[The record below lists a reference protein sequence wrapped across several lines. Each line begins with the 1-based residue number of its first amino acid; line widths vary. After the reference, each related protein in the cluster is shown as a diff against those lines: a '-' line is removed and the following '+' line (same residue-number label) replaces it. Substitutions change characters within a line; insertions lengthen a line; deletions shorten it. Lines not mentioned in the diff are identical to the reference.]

1 MAVFRE
7 FPDISMPR
15 VENVICPSI
24 VTTVISRIGAIYSN
38 SISGTIII
46 PTDMKNTAP
55 NISLIGLIMCST
67 FSASTVPPMIEP
79 AIKAPSADEKPITFA
94 SITIPRHIASD
105 TISRDSS
112 FISLEAFLRNVGI
125 RYIPSAS
132 QSTRYKM
139 SSPSSPAIAMP
150 PALSL
155 LTAIVERII
164 IIKIPP
170 ISSITSVP
178 STSVANFFLLMP
190 NSS

>member
-1 MAVFRE
+1 
-7 FPDISMPR
+7 
-15 VENVICPSI
+15 
-24 VTTVISRIGAIYSN
+24 
-38 SISGTIII
+38 
-46 PTDMKNTAP
+46 
-55 NISLIGLIMCST
+55 
-67 FSASTVPPMIEP
+67 MIEP

-94 SITIPRHIASD
+94 SITIPRHMASD

-112 FISLEAFLRNVGI
+112 FISLEAFLRSVGI

-164 IIKIPP
+164 IIKTIPP
-170 ISSITSVP
+170 HPEIPNVETQAVKTPPTREVIKIIRASITEPYRSSKTGP
-178 STSVANFFLLMP
+178 SKRINPQTLWYLHHVQRQ
-190 NSS
+190 